1 MKRPLRKF
9 IFYLYQPYKWLF
21 LIPFILLMT
30 FFFGIAAMVFSTLF
44 NPRVGS
50 FIGGVV
56 WSRFN
61 AFITPMI
68 VRVEGRQNIRKK
80 TSYVV
85 ISNHVS
91 LYDIF
96 LIYGWLGID
105 IKWVMKKELRKIPGV
120 GFGSRKV
127 GHIFLD
133 RSNRIAA
140 VESLNEAKR
149 RLVSGTSV
157 VMFPE
162 GTRSVTGKI
171 GSFKRGAFKL
181 ALDLGLPIL
190 PLTLV
195 DTIKIMPTNTL
206 NIMPG
211 RVKMI
216 IHEPIDIKKYTEETL
231 PELIQ
236 YAKEIIGSALPG

>member
-1 MKRPLRKF
+1 MKRSLRKF

-44 NPRVGS
+44 NPRIGS

-61 AFITPMI
+61 AFITPMF
-68 VRVEGRQNIRKK
+68 VRVEGRQNIRKE

-171 GSFKRGAFKL
+171 GTFKRGAFKL

>member
-1 MKRPLRKF
+1 MNPSLRKF
-9 IFYLYQPYKWLF
+9 LFWLYQPYKWIF

-44 NPRVGS
+44 NPRIGS

-61 AFITPMI
+61 ALITPMF
-68 VRVEGRQNIRKK
+68 VRVEGRQNIQKR

-127 GHIFLD
+127 GHIF
-133 RSNRIAA
+133 
-140 VESLNEAKR
+140 
-149 RLVSGTSV
+149 SGPFKSHCCRGK
-157 VMFPE
+157 PE
-162 GTRSVTGKI
+162 
-171 GSFKRGAFKL
+171 
-181 ALDLGLPIL
+181 
-190 PLTLV
+190 
-195 DTIKIMPTNTL
+195 
-206 NIMPG
+206 
-211 RVKMI
+211 
-216 IHEPIDIKKYTEETL
+216 
-231 PELIQ
+231 
-236 YAKEIIGSALPG
+236 

>member
-1 MKRPLRKF
+1 MKRSLRKF
-9 IFYLYQPYKWLF
+9 NFYLYQPYKWLF

-44 NPRVGS
+44 NPRIGS

-61 AFITPMI
+61 AFITPMF
-68 VRVEGRQNIRKK
+68 VRVEGRQNIRKE

-171 GSFKRGAFKL
+171 GTFKRGAFKL

>member
-1 MKRPLRKF
+1 MKAAFRKF
-9 IFYLYQPYKWLF
+9 TFYLYQPYKWLF
-21 LIPFILLMT
+21 LIPFILLTT
-30 FFFGIAAMVFSTLF
+30 FFFGIAAVVFSALF
-44 NPRVGS
+44 NPRIGS
-50 FIGGVV
+50 YIGGVV

-61 AFITPMI
+61 AFITPMF
-68 VRVEGRQNIRKK
+68 VHVEGRQNIQKK

-85 ISNHVS
+85 ISNHMS

-133 RSNRIAA
+133 RSNRHAA

-149 RLVSGTSV
+149 KLVSGTSV

-162 GTRSVTGKI
+162 GTRSATGKM
-171 GSFKRGAFKL
+171 GTLKRGAFKL

-211 RVKMI
+211 KVKMI

-231 PELIQ
+231 PALMQ
-236 YAKEIIGSALPG
+236 HAKEIIGSALPG

>member
-1 MKRPLRKF
+1 MKRSLRKF

-21 LIPFILLMT
+21 LIPFILFMT

-61 AFITPMI
+61 AFITPMF
-68 VRVEGRQNIRKK
+68 VRVEGRQNIRKE

-171 GSFKRGAFKL
+171 GTFKRGAFKL

-216 IHEPIDIKKYTEETL
+216 IHEPIDIEQYTEETL

>member
-1 MKRPLRKF
+1 MKPALHKF
-9 IFYLYQPYKWLF
+9 TFLLYQPYKWLF
-21 LIPFILLMT
+21 LIPFLLLTT
-30 FFFGIAAMVFSTLF
+30 FFFGIAAVVFSTLF
-44 NPRVGS
+44 NQRVGS
-50 FIGGVV
+50 YIGGVI
-56 WSRFN
+56 WSRFS
-61 AFITPMI
+61 AFMTPMI
-68 VRVEGRQNIRKK
+68 VKVEGRQNIQKE

-105 IKWVMKKELRKIPGV
+105 IKWIMKKELRKIPGV

-133 RSNRIAA
+133 RSNRRVA

-149 RLVSGTSV
+149 KLVSGTSV

-162 GTRSVTGKI
+162 GTRSASGTMGP
-171 GSFKRGAFKL
+171 FKRGAFKL
-181 ALDLGLPIL
+181 ALDLGLPLL

-195 DTIKIMPTNTL
+195 GTQKIMPTGTW

-211 RVKMI
+211 KVKMI
-216 IHEPIDIKKYTEETL
+216 IHEPIGINNYTEDNL

-236 YAKEIIGSALPG
+236 HAREIIESALPA

>member
-1 MKRPLRKF
+1 MKRLLRKF

-21 LIPFILLMT
+21 LIPFILFMT

-61 AFITPMI
+61 AFITPMF
-68 VRVEGRQNIRKK
+68 VRVEGRQNIRKE

-171 GSFKRGAFKL
+171 GTFKRGAFKL

>member
-1 MKRPLRKF
+1 MKRSLRKF
-9 IFYLYQPYKWLF
+9 NFYLYQPYKWLF

-61 AFITPMI
+61 AFITPMF
-68 VRVEGRQNIRKK
+68 VRVEGRQNIRKE

-85 ISNHVS
+85 ISNHAS

-171 GSFKRGAFKL
+171 GTFKRGAFKL

>member
-1 MKRPLRKF
+1 MKRSLRKF

-21 LIPFILLMT
+21 LIPFILFMT

-61 AFITPMI
+61 AFITPMF
-68 VRVEGRQNIRKK
+68 VRVEGRQNIRKE

-85 ISNHVS
+85 ISNHAS

-171 GSFKRGAFKL
+171 GTFKRGAFKL

>member
-1 MKRPLRKF
+1 MKRSLRKF
-9 IFYLYQPYKWLF
+9 NFYLYQPYKWLF

-61 AFITPMI
+61 AFITPMF
-68 VRVEGRQNIRKK
+68 VRVEGRQNIRKE

-171 GSFKRGAFKL
+171 GTFKRGAFKL

>member
-1 MKRPLRKF
+1 MAIMFPLNF
-9 IFYLYQPYKWLF
+9 IIWVLVLPFDRERAVIHWLLVYQGLILSW
-21 LIPFILLMT
+21 LIPFWKID
-30 FFFGIAAMVFSTLF
+30 ID
-44 NPRVGS
+44 
-50 FIGGVV
+50 
-56 WSRFN
+56 
-61 AFITPMI
+61 
-68 VRVEGRQNIRKK
+68 GREKIDRR
-80 TSYVV
+80 TTYVI
-85 ISNHVS
+85 ISNHQS

-171 GSFKRGAFKL
+171 GTFKRGAFKL

>member
-1 MKRPLRKF
+1 MKRSLRKF

-61 AFITPMI
+61 AFITPMF
-68 VRVEGRQNIRKK
+68 VRVEGRQNIRKE

-171 GSFKRGAFKL
+171 GTFKRGAFKL

-216 IHEPIDIKKYTEETL
+216 IHEPIDIEQYTEETL